1 MYESLGKAATAAGVS
16 KSTILRAIRAHR
28 ITANKT
34 DIGDW
39 EIDPAELHRVF
50 PVARAETRGMTPG
63 AMALEHGA
71 AAVLEA
77 QVIGLR
83 ETADLLRRQLDDV
96 RADRDE
102 WRSMAQA
109 TTRLLPAPKT
119 EAGATQWQLPAPE
132 TEVGATQRLLPAP
145 KPPEAAIAED
155 REPPRRGMGRAWG
168 WFLRN

>member
-50 PVARAETRGMTPG
+50 PATRASAHGMTRGV
-63 AMALEHGA
+63 MATEQMG

-119 EAGATQWQLPAPE
+119 EA
-132 TEVGATQRLLPAP
+132 
-145 KPPEAAIAED
+145 AIAEG
-155 REPPRRGMGRAWG
+155 REPPRRGLGRAWG